1 MIFARKVWR
10 ILVGIK
16 DGFALLFLLLF
27 FYALYAVLTYRPN
40 PGLVRE
46 GALLLKLD
54 GAVVEEPAE
63 IDPLAVLLS
72 GSAPAKQ
79 FRERD
84 LVRAIEAA
92 AKDERIKA
100 VVLDLDKFTG
110 GGLVHM
116 ERIGAA
122 LDTVRAADKPVLTH
136 ALAYGDDAMLLAA
149 HASEVWVD
157 PLGGAVVVGP
167 GGSRLYYKNL
177 LDNLKVNVHV
187 YKVGT
192 YKSAVEPFIR
202 SEGSPE
208 AEEALG
214 AVYAALWEDYRAQVA
229 KARPKANLDL
239 VTRDPVGWLQAA
251 QGDTAQAAL
260 QAGLV
265 DKVGDRTAFGQ
276 RVAKLVGEEP
286 GGRPGEF
293 RDTELEPWLAD
304 LEEDDEGKAIGVIT
318 IAGEIVDGDA
328 GPGAAG
334 GDRIAKAL
342 DEALDD
348 DLAALV
354 VRVDSP
360 GGSVFAS
367 ERIRT
372 AILRHKAKGIP
383 VVVSMANLAASGGY
397 WVSTPATR
405 IFAEPGTITGS
416 IGIFGIIPSFE
427 TTLADW
433 GVNPDP
439 VRTTPL
445 SGQPDVL
452 GGLTPEVEG
461 LVQASVEHGYRRFIG
476 LVGQSRRKTAEQ
488 VDAIG
493 QGRIWDGGT
502 ARQLGLVDQFGGLDE
517 ALAYAAKAAKLDDED
532 DWHAEFLGQEDDPL
546 RSLLATMLED
556 DDDAAARRSDFAGL
570 VMARQ
575 SALAARLAHDVALLS
590 GAKGIQAYCLECPVS
605 VAAVGAQRDAAG
617 GILSALARLAGF
629 AGKGPA

>member
-1 MIFARKVWR
+1 MVFARKIWR

-63 IDPLAVLLS
+63 LDPLALLL
-72 GSAPAKQ
+72 GNGAPLKEY
-79 FRERD
+79 RERD

-92 AKDERIKA
+92 ATDDRIKA
-100 VVLDLDKFTG
+100 VVLDLDRFAG
-110 GGLVHM
+110 GGLVHL
-116 ERIGAA
+116 ERIGQA
-122 LDTVRAADKPVLTH
+122 LDTVRAAKKPVLTH
-136 ALAYGDDAMLLAA
+136 AIAYGDDAMLLAA
-149 HASEVWVD
+149 HASEVWAD
-157 PLGGAVVVGP
+157 PLGGAIVAGP

-177 LDNLKVNVHV
+177 LDQLKVNVHV

-192 YKSAVEPFIR
+192 YKSAVEPYIR
-202 SEGSPE
+202 SDASPE
-208 AEEALG
+208 AEEALS
-214 AVYAALWEDYRAQVA
+214 AVYAALWEDYRTQIA

-239 VTRDPVGWLQAA
+239 VTKDPVGWLQAA
-251 QGDTAQAAL
+251 GGDTAKAAL

-265 DKVGDRTAFGQ
+265 DKLGDRTAFGQ
-276 RVAKLVGEEP
+276 RIASLVGEDP

-304 LEEDDEGKAIGVIT
+304 LDEDDGGKAIGVIT
-318 IAGEIVDGDA
+318 VAGEIVDGEA
-328 GPGAAG
+328 GPGQAG

-342 DEALDD
+342 DDALDD

-360 GGSVFAS
+360 GGSVLAS

-397 WVSTPATR
+397 WVSTPGTR

-416 IGIFGIIPSFE
+416 IGIFGVIPSFE
-427 TTLADW
+427 NTLSEW
-433 GVNPDP
+433 GVTADG

-445 SGQPDVL
+445 SGQPDLV
-452 GGLTPEVEG
+452 GGLTPEVES

-476 LVGQSRRKTAEQ
+476 LVGQSRGKTPEQ

-502 ARQLGLVDQFGGLDE
+502 ARQLGLVDQFGGLEE
-517 ALAYAAKAAKLDDED
+517 ALAYAAKAARLDEG
-532 DWHAEFLGQEDDPL
+532 DWHAEYLGEKDDSL
-546 RSLLATMLED
+546 RSVLAKMLED
-556 DDDAAARRSDFAGL
+556 DDDDARSAAGGFAGIATL
-570 VMARQ
+570 RQ
-575 SALAARLAHDVALLS
+575 TALAARLAHDVALLS
-590 GAKGIQAYCLECPVS
+590 GSKGIQAYCLECP
-605 VAAVGAQRDAAG
+605 AGAPRLLARSDTGLLVQ
-617 GILSALARLAGF
+617 LARLIGLDE
-629 AGKGPA
+629 GDGR